1 VDFFTPDLPKNQL
14 PGILPMQRVSAHVI
28 MVTPEIAR
36 RMRDEWHFPNQRV
49 ISVLNVERLS
59 SEMTAGWFVV
69 GTPLFVCV
77 LPDGTR
83 YLVNGNHTC
92 EAVSDSGVSLPLTVI
107 ELQVADFDDAARV
120 YATFDIHKA
129 RTWIDTL
136 KATGAY
142 EDFSDAG
149 KVASAVGIIMNNFRF
164 GTQATAPTANSRTA
178 RTMKMA
184 EYKDAASVIAGC
196 MSGGPQIHT
205 RLMKRAAVLAVA
217 LETARYQPTAAIDFW
232 HGFVMDDGLSAKDPR
247 KALSRWLQTNS
258 SSGGSKVARLHAFV
272 AARAWNLHYDGKTV
286 DFIKP
291 TAMTNFVLK
300 GTPWK

>member
-1 VDFFTPDLPKNQL
+1 MDFFTPDPPKKQL
-14 PGILPMQRVSAHVI
+14 PGILPVQRVSAHVI
-28 MVTPEIAR
+28 HVTPEIAR

-59 SEMTAGWFVV
+59 AEMANGWFVI

-92 EAVSDSGVSLPLTVI
+92 EAVCHSGASLPLTVI
-107 ELQVADFDDAARV
+107 ELQVSDFDEAARV

-129 RTWIDTL
+129 RTWVDTL
-136 KATGAY
+136 KATGTY
-142 EDFSDAG
+142 EDFSDAA
-149 KVASAVGIIMNNFRF
+149 KVASAVGIIMSNFKF
-164 GTQATAPTANSRTA
+164 GPLDTGTAASRTA

-184 EYKDAASVIAGC
+184 EYKDAAAVISGC

-247 KALSRWLQTNS
+247 KALSRWLQANA

-272 AARAWNLHYDGKTV
+272 AARAWNLHFEGKTV
-286 DFIKP
+286 EYIKP
-291 TAMTNFVLK
+291 TAMTSFALK